1 MARKR
6 SGKSSGG
13 RSPGKG
19 GGGKKVRVEFRKNRG
34 NRTRVNDLTREAAP
48 AAVTGDGEP
57 GDGEAGE
64 LDELTGSERLSGKGD
79 LSRRRTVV
87 AEERDGQLIRDVD
100 VEGCLA
106 GRVISAIGLHCLV
119 EREEPADDATAGD
132 ADGQRYECTV
142 RRVLR
147 TLARDGRNA
156 VVTGDRVL
164 IRPQGADGV
173 RDAPDGP
180 EKRMA
185 VVERVEPRHGVL
197 SREHKN
203 REHML
208 VANVDQIVI
217 VASAADP
224 PLKPALIDRMLVSA
238 EKGGVGAAIVVNK
251 CDLPDADRPRLDE
264 LATLYDSLGYPTVLA
279 SAKTGEGIERIR
291 SLLAGSQ
298 SVVAG
303 QSGVGKSS
311 LLNVVEPGWSLR
323 VGEVSDWTG
332 KGRHTTRRAILLRLQ
347 TAAKVEDAPPGW
359 VADTPG
365 VRQFALWD
373 VADWEVE
380 AYFREFQPFIPHC
393 KFPDCTHTHEG
404 DCAVKAAVLDGE
416 ISRVRYDSYVRIIS
430 GSD

>member
-1 MARKR
+1 M
-6 SGKSSGG
+6 
-13 RSPGKG
+13 
-19 GGGKKVRVEFRKNRG
+19 
-34 NRTRVNDLTREAAP
+34 NDLTRDAAP
-48 AAVTGDGEP
+48 ASVIGGDGEE
-57 GDGEAGE
+57 D
-64 LDELTGSERLSGKGD
+64 LDELTGGERLSGKGD

-87 AEERDGQLIRDVD
+87 AEERDGQLIRNVD
-100 VEGCLA
+100 VAGCVA
-106 GRVISAIGLHCLV
+106 GRVVSAIGLHCLV
-119 EREEPADDATAGD
+119 ERDMPTAAVPEEPD
-132 ADGQRYECTV
+132 RYECTV

-164 IRPQGADGV
+164 IRPLDADGV
-173 RDAPDGP
+173 RDDPDGP
-180 EKRMA
+180 EKKMA

-203 REHML
+203 REHVL

-238 EKGGVGAAIVVNK
+238 EKGGVRAAIVINK
-251 CDLPDADRPRLDE
+251 CDLPEVDRDRLDE
-264 LATLYDSLGYPTVLA
+264 VAALYESLGYPTALV
-279 SAKTGEGIERIR
+279 SAHTGAGLDRVR
-291 SLLAGSQ
+291 TLLAGAQ

-323 VGEVSDWTG
+323 VGEVSGWTG
-332 KGRHTTRRAILLRLQ
+332 KGRHTTRRAILLRL
-347 TAAKVEDAPPGW
+347 TAAINRDGADQDAGDDPAPPGW

-380 AYFREFQPFIPHC
+380 AYFREFQPHIPHC
-393 KFPDCTHTHEG
+393 KYPDCTHTHEDG
-404 DCAVKAAVLDGE
+404 CAVKAAVLDGA

-430 GSD
+430 GSE

>member
-1 MARKR
+1 M
-6 SGKSSGG
+6 
-13 RSPGKG
+13 
-19 GGGKKVRVEFRKNRG
+19 
-34 NRTRVNDLTREAAP
+34 
-48 AAVTGDGEP
+48 
-57 GDGEAGE
+57 
-64 LDELTGSERLSGKGD
+64 
-79 LSRRRTVV
+79 
-87 AEERDGQLIRDVD
+87 
-100 VEGCLA
+100 
-106 GRVISAIGLHCLV
+106 ISAIGLHCLV
-119 EREEPADDATAGD
+119 EREAPGPRSPDGAGD
-132 ADGQRYECTV
+132 GDRYECTV

-164 IRPQGADGV
+164 IRPQTAEGV
-173 RDAPDGP
+173 RDDPGGP
-180 EKRMA
+180 EKKMA

-208 VANVDQIVI
+208 VTNVDQIVI

-238 EKGGVGAAIVVNK
+238 EKGGVAAAIVVNK
-251 CDLPDADRPRLDE
+251 ADLPDADGPRLRE
-264 LATLYDSLGYPTVLA
+264 LAVLYDSLGYPTVLA
-279 SAKTGEGIERIR
+279 SARTGQGIEEVRD
-291 SLLAGSQ
+291 LLAGSQ

-323 VGEVSDWTG
+323 VGEVSGWTG
-332 KGRHTTRRAILLRLQ
+332 KGRHTTRRAILLRLTPQ
-347 TAAKVEDAPPGW
+347 ADDSSSRPGW

-380 AYFREFQPFIPHC
+380 AYFREFQPHIPHC
-393 KFPDCTHTHEG
+393 KFPDCTHTHEEG
-404 DCAVKAAVLDGE
+404 CRVKSAVLDGA

>member
-1 MARKR
+1 MARK
-6 SGKSSGG
+6 SSG
-13 RSPGKG
+13 RSA
-19 GGGKKVRVEFRKNRG
+19 GKKVRVEFRKNRG

-48 AAVTGDGEP
+48 AAVVGGEE
-57 GDGEAGE
+57 GGEEAGAEE
-64 LDELTGSERLSGKGD
+64 LDDLTGGERLSGKGD

-87 AEERDGQLIRDVD
+87 AEERDGQLIREVD
-100 VEGCLA
+100 AAGCLA
-106 GRVISAIGLHCLV
+106 GRVVSAIGLHCLV
-119 EREEPADDATAGD
+119 ETEAAGD
-132 ADGQRYECTV
+132 AAGGGGERYECTV

-164 IRPQGADGV
+164 IRPQEADGV

-203 REHML
+203 REHVL

-251 CDLPDADRPRLDE
+251 CDLPEVDRPRLEALAE
-264 LATLYDSLGYPTVLA
+264 LYGSLGYPTVLA
-279 SAKTGEGIERIR
+279 SARTGEGVDEIR
-291 SLLAGSQ
+291 DLLAGSQ

-323 VGEVSDWTG
+323 VGEVSGWTG
-332 KGRHTTRRAILLRLQ
+332 KGRHTTRRAILLRL
-347 TAAKVEDAPPGW
+347 TAGVSAGADGPSSPGW

-380 AYFREFQPFIPHC
+380 AYFREFQPHIPHC
-393 KFPDCTHTHEG
+393 KYPDCTHTHEDG
-404 DCAVKAAVLDGE
+404 CAVKAAVLDGA
-416 ISRVRYDSYVRIIS
+416 ISRVRYDSYVRIVS
-430 GSD
+430 GSE

>member
-1 MARKR
+1 MAPKR
-6 SGKSSGG
+6 SGKGSGQ
-13 RSPGKG
+13 
-19 GGGKKVRVEFRKNRG
+19 KVRVEFRKNRT
-34 NRTRVNDLTREAAP
+34 NRTRVNDLTRDAAP
-48 AAVTGDGEP
+48 AAVVGENAT
-57 GDGEAGE
+57 DEEE
-64 LDELTGSERLSGKGD
+64 LDDLTGGERLSGKGN

-100 VEGCLA
+100 VAGCLA

-119 EREEPADDATAGD
+119 ETEAAAGD
-132 ADGQRYECTV
+132 AGGERYECTV

-164 IRPQGADGV
+164 IRPQEADGV
-173 RDAPDGP
+173 RDAPGGAA
-180 EKRMA
+180 KKMA
-185 VVERVEPRHGVL
+185 VVERVEPRHGVI

-203 REHML
+203 REHVL
-208 VANVDQIVI
+208 VANVDQVVI
-217 VASAADP
+217 VVSAADP

-238 EKGGVGAAIVVNK
+238 EKGGVGATIAVNK
-251 CDLPDADRPRLDE
+251 CDLPDADRPRLEE
-264 LATLYDSLGYPTVLA
+264 LAALYESLGYPTVLA
-279 SAKTGEGIERIR
+279 SARTGEGVDRIR
-291 SLLAGSQ
+291 ALLAGSQ

-323 VGEVSDWTG
+323 VGEVSGWTG
-332 KGRHTTRRAILLRLQ
+332 KGRHTTRRAILLRL
-347 TAAKVEDAPPGW
+347 TAGGVAAVGDDAGW

-373 VADWEVE
+373 VANFEVE
-380 AYFREFQPFIPHC
+380 AYFREFQPHIPHC
-393 KFPDCTHTHEG
+393 KYPDCTHTHEDG
-404 DCAVKAAVLDGE
+404 CAVKAAVLDGA

-430 GSD
+430 GTE

>member
-6 SGKSSGG
+6 FSQSERKG
-13 RSPGKG
+13 RGA
-19 GGGKKVRVEFRKNRG
+19 GKKVRVEFRKNRG
-34 NRTRVNDLTREAAP
+34 KRTRVNDLTREAAP
-48 AAVTGDGEP
+48 AAIV
-57 GDGEAGE
+57 GEAGEEE

-87 AEERDGQLIRDVD
+87 AEDRDGQLVREID

-119 EREEPADDATAGD
+119 EQEAPDEKGQGVGD
-132 ADGQRYECTV
+132 RYECTV

-156 VVTGDRVL
+156 VVTGDRAL
-164 IRPQGADGV
+164 IRPLDADGV
-173 RDAPDGP
+173 RDEPDGP
-180 EKRMA
+180 EKKMA
-185 VVERVEPRHGVL
+185 VVERVEPRRGVL

-224 PLKPALIDRMLVSA
+224 TLKPTLIDRMLVSA
-238 EKGGVGAAIVVNK
+238 EKGGVNAAIVINK
-251 CDLPDADRPRLDE
+251 CDLPEADRSE
-264 LATLYDSLGYPTVLA
+264 LEALAALYESLGYPTALV
-279 SAKTGEGIERIR
+279 SARTGEGVDRVR
-291 SLLAGSQ
+291 NLLAGSQ

-311 LLNVVEPGWSLR
+311 LLNLVEPGWSLR
-323 VGEVSDWTG
+323 VGEVSDWSS
-332 KGRHTTRRAILLRLQ
+332 KGRHTTRRAILLRL
-347 TAAKVEDAPPGW
+347 TAGASESGEAGW

-380 AYFREFQPFIPHC
+380 AYFREFRDHIPLC
-393 KFPDCTHTHEG
+393 KYPDCTHTHEDG
-404 DCAVKAAVLDGE
+404 CAVKAAVLDGS
-416 ISRVRYDSYVRIIS
+416 INRQRYESYVRIIS

>member
-1 MARKR
+1 MARKKP
-6 SGKSSGG
+6 GKSA
-13 RSPGKG
+13 
-19 GGGKKVRVEFRKNRG
+19 GKKVRVEFRKNRVK
-34 NRTRVNDLTREAAP
+34 RTRVNDLTRDAAP
-48 AAVTGDGEP
+48 AAIVGRDG
-57 GDGEAGE
+57 GEEGGE
-64 LDELTGSERLSGKGD
+64 EDLDELTGSERLSGKGD
-79 LSRRRTVV
+79 ISRRRTVV

-106 GRVISAIGLHCLV
+106 GRVVSAIGLHCLV
-119 EREEPADDATAGD
+119 EGELPVSED
-132 ADGQRYECTV
+132 ADFGERYECTV

-164 IRPQGADGV
+164 IRPQEADGV
-173 RDAPDGP
+173 RETPDGP
-180 EKRMA
+180 AKKMA

-203 REHML
+203 REHVL

-238 EKGGVGAAIVVNK
+238 EKGGVKAAIAVNK
-251 CDLPDADRPRLDE
+251 CDLAGDDRPRLEE
-264 LATLYDSLGYPTVLA
+264 LAGLYESLGYPTVLA
-279 SAKTGEGIERIR
+279 SAVTGEGVERIR
-291 SLLAGSQ
+291 GLLAGSQ

-323 VGEVSDWTG
+323 VGEVSGWTG
-332 KGRHTTRRAILLRLQ
+332 KGRHTTRRAILLRL
-347 TAAKVEDAPPGW
+347 TAPTDDASATPGW

-380 AYFREFQPFIPHC
+380 AYFREFQPHIPHC
-393 KFPDCTHTHEG
+393 KYPDCTHTHEDG
-404 DCAVKAAVLDGE
+404 CHVKAAVLDGA

-430 GSD
+430 GAD